1 MPGAEPR
8 PAMELVRHPAPGGGA
23 ARTLL
28 VMLPGVGFAA
38 ADFAAHGFVAAAQAA
53 ASLDI
58 VAARPDLDLYLDQT
72 IAAEIERTI
81 VAPARAAGAARIWF
95 LGISLGGMGA
105 LLHARAYP
113 GGADGLIL
121 LSPFLGT
128 PGLIAEAAAAGG
140 LAAWQPGAIAAN
152 DGERQALAWLKH
164 LVAAPLP
171 RPELYLGYGRTD
183 RFSRGHALLAEVLSP
198 ERVVLGEGGH
208 DWETWGLLWR
218 RILALRPFAPGG
230 G

>member
-1 MPGAEPR
+1 MPGAEAR
-8 PAMELVRHPAPGGGA
+8 PAMELMRHPAPGTGA
-23 ARTLL
+23 AGTLL
-28 VMLPGVGFAA
+28 VMLPGVGFEA
-38 ADFAAHGFVAAAQAA
+38 ADFAAHGLVAAAQET

-81 VAPARAAGAARIWF
+81 VAPARSEGVARIWF

-140 LAAWQPGAIAAN
+140 LAAWQPGAVAAN

-164 LVAAPLP
+164 HVAAPSP
-171 RPELYLGYGRTD
+171 RPEIYLGYGRTD
-183 RFSRGHALLAEVLSP
+183 RFARGHALLAERLP
-198 ERVVLGEGGH
+198 PARIVLGEGGH
-208 DWETWGLLWR
+208 DWETWALLWR
-218 RILALRPFAPGG
+218 RILALRPFAEGG
-230 G
+230 R